1 MVVVHHGGDGGE
13 EGYIDVGAVFGTV
26 DADVVIVVADAV
38 LDAGGGDGCL
48 KGSIVVVVLAI
59 DVDFVVAAV
68 IDVLVFDVA
77 VVCSGGEDVRVV
89 VATAV

>member
-13 EGYIDVGAVFGTV
+13 EDYIDVGAVVAIV

-68 IDVLVFDVA
+68 IVDLVFYVA
-77 VVCSGGEDVRVV
+77 VVCSCGL
-89 VATAV
+89 T